1 MNHWFLSFPIVL
13 AVTAS
18 SAMAGADPE
27 LGRAKAALCGACH
40 GADGNSAA
48 PIFPKLAGQ
57 QASYIEKQ
65 ITEFHSGFRK
75 DPVMSA
81 QAATVSLED
90 IPHIAAY
97 FSSQKIA
104 RGETKPDLAEMTAL
118 GERLFRGGNPVSHV
132 PACSG
137 CHGPQGAGNSAARIP
152 RVGDQSPE
160 YVAKALKDFR
170 SGTRINDPNGMM
182 RGVAARLTD
191 DEIAALA
198 QYIQGL

>member
-1 MNHWFLSFPIVL
+1 MNHRLLFFPIALTL
-13 AVTAS
+13 AASHATAD
-18 SAMAGADPE
+18 GDPE
-27 LGRAKAALCGACH
+27 IGRAKAALCGACH
-40 GADGNSAA
+40 GTDGNSAA

-81 QAATVSLED
+81 QVATVALD
-90 IPHIAAY
+90 DVPHIAAY
-97 FSSQKIA
+97 FASQKIQHS
-104 RGETKPDLAEMTAL
+104 ESKPDMAEVAAI
-118 GERLFRGGNPVSHV
+118 GERLYRGGNPVSHV

-137 CHGPQGAGNSAARIP
+137 CHGPQGAGNSAAKIP
-152 RVGDQSPE
+152 RIGGQSPE
-160 YVAKALKDFR
+160 YVTKALKDFH

-182 RGVAARLTD
+182 RGATARLAD
-191 DEIAALA
+191 DEIAALS